1 MAKDQAILRDFIYLD
16 WERLRSFAA
25 QLFQGIPDTK
35 TAGQS
40 HETEAKGQLEGNAL
54 WLLKG
59 QVGADYRFF
68 RTENETRSLHH
79 HVYSIV
85 EEKLLENKS
94 VLFIDN
100 EFDFTNW
107 AKDFFRDGQFVL
119 AKGMIRFMD
128 YEWVSMMLEA
138 LPEMYRTL
146 IHMESIGLKASL
158 ATPQEL
164 AAKRKEREER
174 LKELKGLKL
183 DQVTTLFRQ
192 LYGDIVRIK
201 VVPNKR
207 YKDKLLVGT
216 GLPEN
221 FHDTAASISQKYGYE
236 VDAKWVVFGQINT
249 SAVSDEPMPIPI
261 GNEMEDFFEQVALM
275 VSQVNRMATAMTF
288 PSVSFTPISIYRE
301 C

>member
-1 MAKDQAILRDFIYLD
+1 LD

-25 QLFQGIPDTK
+25 QLFQGVPESK

-40 HETEAKGQLEGNAL
+40 NEAEAKGQLEGNAL
-54 WLLKG
+54 WLMKG

-79 HVYSIV
+79 YVYSLV
-85 EEKLLENKS
+85 EEKLSDNKS
-94 VLFIDN
+94 VLLINN
-100 EFDFTNW
+100 EFDFGNW
-107 AKDFFRDGQFVL
+107 TENYFRDGQFVL
-119 AKGMIRFMD
+119 AKGLVRFME

-146 IHMESIGLKASL
+146 THMESIGLKASQ
-158 ATPQEL
+158 AAPQEL
-164 AAKRKEREER
+164 AAKRKEREDR
-174 LKELKGLKL
+174 LKEFKALKL
-183 DQVTTLFRQ
+183 DQITALFRQ

-201 VVPNKR
+201 VVPNKTH
-207 YKDKLLVGT
+207 KDKMLVGT

-249 SAVSDEPMPIPI
+249 SAVSDEPSPMPI
-261 GNEMEDFFEQVALM
+261 GNAMEDLFEQVALM
-275 VSQVNRMATAMTF
+275 VSQVNRMATAMKF